1 MASLSNPE
9 IYCVNNDDPLVLVHS
24 KVKITGLNLQAVHNL
39 PEGLDVGWVE
49 SLDESTGLYNVR
61 IGIKN
66 FLLDG
71 SNLTI
76 IRLDPNSEDNKD
88 RVNND
93 AIIKDDYTITD
104 FETGRRHRVMSCA
117 LMSCKNWGITK
128 IKKMSSSTKKKKNLD
143 EAMAT
148 DPGYMEVILQCNRC
162 REAIYCSAKHQT
174 EHWKYHKNVC
184 KVAEQNQRIEKLYR
198 TNLLM
203 NYCLFETHRKFQ
215 KETSSDRIIIR
226 LCVESVYELEQI
238 TCENLVKETQFRI
251 QVNSIEAFQTLLEHS
266 QANVP
271 GGVEESPYLLSLQNA
286 RTYRP
291 SNQCVIVVELEDDK
305 GLKVKTFVVDEI
317 QTDLTKIQIVEA
329 EIEKMMEQGVEF
341 DEGGGKMQSS
351 NENKKKPRKTKPNE
365 KCPCGSGK
373 KYKKC
378 CGSRKKR

>member
-1 MASLSNPE
+1 M
-9 IYCVNNDDPLVLVHS
+9 
-24 KVKITGLNLQAVHNL
+24 QAVHNL

-88 RVNND
+88 QVNNN
-93 AIIKDDYTITD
+93 AIIKDNYMITD

-128 IKKMSSSTKKKKNLD
+128 IKKMSSSTKKAIHLD
-143 EAMAT
+143 ETMAT
-148 DPGYMEVILQCNRC
+148 DPGYMEDILQCNRC

-174 EHWKYHKNVC
+174 EHWKYHKDVC

-238 TCENLVKETQFRI
+238 TRENFVKDRVQFRFLA
-251 QVNSIEAFQTLLEHS
+251 NSIEAFQTLLERS
-266 QANVP
+266 QSN
-271 GGVEESPYLLSLQNA
+271 VEESPYLLSLQLA
-286 RTYRP
+286 RTYRS
-291 SNQCVIVVELEDDK
+291 SNQCVLVVELADDK
-305 GLKVKTFVVDEI
+305 GVKVKSFVVDEI
-317 QTDLTKIQIVEA
+317 QTDLTKMQMYEA
-329 EIEKMMEQGVEF
+329 EVEKMMEQGVEF